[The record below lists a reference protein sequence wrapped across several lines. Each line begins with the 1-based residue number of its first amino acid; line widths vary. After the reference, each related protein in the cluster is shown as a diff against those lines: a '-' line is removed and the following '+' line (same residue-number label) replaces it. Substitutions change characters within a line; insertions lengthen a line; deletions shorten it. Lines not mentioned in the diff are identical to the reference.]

1 MEQKR
6 ILIRFGELFLKGKN
20 KKYFI
25 QKLKKLLQNKMKHL
39 ANINLQVK
47 QDYAYL
53 DYCSSLEVEVLKR
66 LSYVSGIFSFVV
78 VIQANKDID
87 DIVKKTSLLLKEKI
101 KKPVLFKI
109 ETIRKDKRFFLT
121 SLELT
126 QRVAPLILKS
136 LPGLLQV
143 DVKKAEVILNI
154 EVRKEQVYLYLKND
168 QKKALGGFP
177 NFSSGK
183 GLVFLSGGIDSPVA
197 AYLAMKKG
205 IEIELLHFESS
216 PLTPLESVQ
225 KVIDLAKI
233 LSRYSANNQ
242 IKLHLVPFRVLQE
255 TIRKKISDPYIINVM
270 RRMMYRLA
278 NRFAQINRHL
288 CLING
293 ESVGQVASQTLESM
307 QTISQVANINILRP
321 LATMDKSQ
329 IIEIAKNI
337 DTFDISIRPFQD
349 CCTLYLP
356 LAPVTKPTIKKVEK
370 EEHFFDYHQLLK
382 SSLEQIITLRI
393 EENLEFNLL
402 DFGFY
407 DTKEAINNF
416 CKQKPEQKII
426 FNRFK
431 GDLDDYFKSKS
442 YF

>member
-25 QKLKKLLQNKMKHL
+25 QKLKELLQNKLKNL
-39 ANINLQVK
+39 ANINLQV
-47 QDYAYL
+47 QHDYAYL
-53 DYCSSLEVEVLKR
+53 DYCCHLEKEVLKR
-66 LSYVSGIFSFVV
+66 LSYVSGIASFVIV
-78 VIQANKDID
+78 QQAEKNID
-87 DIVKKTSLLLKEKI
+87 DIVSKASLMLKEKI

-109 ETIRKDKRFFLT
+109 ETIRKDKSFFLT

-126 QRVAPLILKS
+126 QKVAPLILQS
-136 LPGLLQV
+136 LQGLLKV
-143 DVKKAEVILNI
+143 DVKKPEVILNI
-154 EVRKEQVYLYLKND
+154 EVKKEKIYLYCQND

-205 IEIELLHFESS
+205 IAIELLHFEAS

-233 LSRYSANNQ
+233 LSRYSANGQ
-242 IKLHLVPFRVLQE
+242 VKLHLIPFRTLQE
-255 TIRKKISDPYIINVM
+255 TIHQKVSDAYIINVM
-270 RRMMYRLA
+270 RRMMYRLGD
-278 NRFAQINRHL
+278 QIAKTNHHL

-307 QTISQVANINILRP
+307 QTTSCITNINILRP
-321 LATMDKSQ
+321 LAMMDKNQ

-337 DTFDISIRPFQD
+337 ETFDISIRPFQD
-349 CCTLYLP
+349 CCTVYLP
-356 LAPVTKPTIKKVEK
+356 SRPVTKPKTKISEK
-370 EEHFFDYHQLLK
+370 EENYFDYQHLLK
-382 SSLEQIITLRI
+382 TTLEQTVTLQI
-393 EENLEFNLL
+393 EENLDFNLL

-407 DTKEAINNF
+407 NVKEAIDNF
-416 CKQKPEQKII
+416 CQKHPKQKII
-426 FNRFK
+426 LKNTK
-431 GDLDDYFKSKS
+431 LMQNTTK
-442 YF
+442 